1 MKEIHVTKEKKSP
14 DVSIITQH
22 EDAALKV
29 MMQFFADEILPFL
42 GIENKVVSAVPTESI
57 YLELKKQYQ
66 DFNFVMED
74 GTWKH
79 FEFQSTDGGIEDL
92 KRFRSYESVASY
104 THGVEI
110 TTYVLYSGQIKNPE
124 TEFTEGINT
133 YRIIPII
140 MQDMNADQLLN
151 ELKEKAARK
160 ETITKTD
167 LVKLSLCPL
176 MNGETSIKN
185 RILAA
190 YEITNEASDIAP
202 YERQKIEAVIY
213 IMADKFLDSMSM
225 EEVEAAIKMTR
236 LGQMLYKDGFDDGFD
251 DGFMKGADEP
261 KLENAIN
268 LLNALDVQ
276 TIAECIGLPLE
287 TVQKLKDEKNK

>member
-1 MKEIHVTKEKKSP
+1 M
-14 DVSIITQH
+14 
-22 EDAALKV
+22 
-29 MMQFFADEILPFL
+29 
-42 GIENKVVSAVPTESI
+42 SAVPTESI

-110 TTYVLYSGQIKNPE
+110 TTYVLYSGQIKNPV

-160 ETITKTD
+160 GTITKTD

-176 MNGETSIKN
+176 MNGETTIKN

-202 YERQKIEAVIY
+202 HERQKIEAVIY

-236 LGQMLYKDGFDDGFD
+236 LGQMLYKDGFNDGFD
-251 DGFMKGADEP
+251 DGFMKGADKT